1 MDEDNSVITETQLR
15 IAPAIIPLLIIGTVI
30 RKKVFG
36 FEVPRLIAASSILSG
51 ICCNVATL
59 LRIVYGIRRIHIAM
73 IMIAAVP
80 VQVSQPDLK
89 LTINAIPTTEP
100 GIIYGSMDTVS
111 MALFRKLFRRTTR
124 YAISI
129 ANKTITINVVTPMKI
144 VLKIV
149 LFMRANAFS

>member
-73 IMIAAVP
+73 IMIAAYP
-80 VQVSQPDLK
+80 L
-89 LTINAIPTTEP
+89 
-100 GIIYGSMDTVS
+100 
-111 MALFRKLFRRTTR
+111 R
-124 YAISI
+124 
-129 ANKTITINVVTPMKI
+129 
-144 VLKIV
+144 
-149 LFMRANAFS
+149 